1 MIGYESNML
10 IYLTFLNNTIDNIAT
25 LNLKNQ
31 FTALKGGEFKHDVPH
46 SKYLVHPIEYDL
58 CSNL

>member
-31 FTALKGGEFKHDVPH
+31 FTALKGG
-46 SKYLVHPIEYDL
+46 SKKNDFLHFL
-58 CSNL
+58 RL

>member
-1 MIGYESNML
+1 MIGYGGNML

-31 FTALKGGEFKHDVPH
+31 FTALKGDPRKKDFPH
-46 SKYLVHPIEYDL
+46 FLRL
-58 CSNL
+58 

>member
-31 FTALKGGEFKHDVPH
+31 FTALKGDPRKNHFSHF
-46 SKYLVHPIEYDL
+46 LRL
-58 CSNL
+58 

>member
-25 LNLKNQ
+25 LNLKKPIYRVKRGSNKND
-31 FTALKGGEFKHDVPH
+31 FTYFFRL
-46 SKYLVHPIEYDL
+46 
-58 CSNL
+58 

>member
-31 FTALKGGEFKHDVPH
+31 FTALKGD
-46 SKYLVHPIEYDL
+46 PIKMILPIISGYKIEIL
-58 CSNL
+58 PTFVLH